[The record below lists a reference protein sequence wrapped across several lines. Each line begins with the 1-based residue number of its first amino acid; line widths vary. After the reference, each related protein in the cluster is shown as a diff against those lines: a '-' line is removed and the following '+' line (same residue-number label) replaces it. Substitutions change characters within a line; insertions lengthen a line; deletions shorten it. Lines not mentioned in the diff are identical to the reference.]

1 MLDSTTF
8 GPTAHAPLSPS
19 SATRWTNCP
28 GSYAAE
34 QAFPPGAPGFAAERG
49 TAVHALFAQCLA
61 TGTPP
66 DTLTSDPG
74 IMPPLVEALALAR
87 RIIAGRAVLLETRLS
102 ALPGLPTVWGT
113 CDVAVF
119 DHLCRLTAI
128 IDLKFG
134 SYVVHA
140 DSLQLVIYA
149 VLAGARFG
157 VAPAGVTTWILQP
170 RAPHLSG
177 PARGAHYLPAELVA
191 VEQYIR
197 AAAAR
202 TAVPGALRKA
212 GEWCTFCR
220 AAAVCETRQQA
231 STARP
236 KSLFFTGATME
247 SSR

>member
-1 MLDSTTF
+1 MLDSTTLA
-8 GPTAHAPLSPS
+8 PTAHAPLSPS

-34 QAFPPGAPGFAAERG
+34 QAFPAGAPGFAAEQG

-61 TGTPP
+61 TGAPP
-66 DTLTSDPG
+66 DRLTSDPV
-74 IMPPLVEALALAR
+74 ILSPLVEALALTR

-119 DHLCRLTAI
+119 DHLYQLAAI

-134 SYVVHA
+134 SYAVPA
-140 DSLQLVIYA
+140 DSLQLAIYA

-157 VAPAGVTTWILQP
+157 VSTGGVTTWIVQP
-170 RAPHLSG
+170 RAPHLQG
-177 PARGAHYLPAELVA
+177 PVRGVHYTRADLAA
-191 VEQYIR
+191 VEQHIR

-202 TAVPGALRKA
+202 SAVPEAPRRP

-220 AAAVCETRQQA
+220 AAVSCETRQQA
-231 STARP
+231 SAARP
-236 KSLFFTGATME
+236 KSLFFVGGK
-247 SSR
+247 